1 MIYLR
6 KTIFLF
12 AAFFTF
18 QMSSWAQ
25 QTAGSQT
32 LPADGVITGKIIDA
46 SNNKPL
52 DFATVVLINKSDNK
66 TAKASQ
72 TDLEGNFKL
81 SEIANGNYL
90 LRISYVGYATIA
102 RDSVVL
108 DAAHKQINMG
118 ALQMKIGKTSMLKE
132 VAVVGQKNAIQLGID
147 KKIFS
152 VDQSLVSEGGSATDL
167 LSNVPSVNVDVN
179 GDVSLRGSG
188 NVRVLI
194 DGKPSMLGGNISQVL
209 EAIPASSIET
219 VELITN
225 PSSKYD
231 PEGQSGIINIVLKK
245 NKKLGMNGNVSV
257 TGGTPQSFNV
267 NTGLSFQNKDFNIY
281 GNYSHRYGQ
290 RNGGGFSNRTNTP
303 LNSDTTY
310 YFNQNSNSDGSNA
323 GDVFKA
329 GVDYSITQNTSIG
342 ISGDINLRSRS
353 RGEIGSTFGLNQFQD
368 LSRKNEQDN
377 QSSSDDKSYGFNVD
391 FSTKFKKPKE
401 ELTANISYG
410 SNDEDEFDNL
420 STDEYIYLENPIYN
434 NRVQRNN
441 NQGISDN
448 WNIQL
453 DYTNPIGKTGKLEAG
468 YRTTLKKDDNDFIA
482 DTLVAGTQNF
492 VTDANISSRF
502 IYDEKIH
509 AVYANYQQQF
519 GNFGFQA
526 GARMENADIRTNNT
540 DLNNEVLFNKQ
551 NYFRIYPSVYLTQK
565 FEGDQTL
572 QLSYSRRVNRP
583 RGWQINPFL
592 DKSDVLNYRQG
603 NPQLRPED
611 VHSFELSYIK
621 YWPKI
626 TLTSSLYYRQ
636 TNDIIERLRT
646 ALNDEGVQLTRF
658 ENLTSGT
665 NTGFELI
672 AKTDITPKWNFTS
685 NLNFYRSQI
694 KGNASLGLSDNK
706 GFAWDGNITTNVQLP
721 LNLSAQLRFDYRAPR
736 IIAQG
741 KTNEN
746 YGLDAGI
753 KHDFLKKKASLSLN
767 ARDIFNTRKFGMI
780 TSDPS
785 FYMVSERRFQSRSI
799 NLTLSYRFGSMSQD
813 RQKTKKQDNS
823 PQDSMPEEQM

>member
-6 KTIFLF
+6 PTIFLITLCCYF
-12 AAFFTF
+12 HLHT
-18 QMSSWAQ
+18 QAQ
-25 QTAGSQT
+25 QIQSVKSS
-32 LPADGVITGKIIDA
+32 PADGLITGKIIDE
-46 SNNKPL
+46 SNNKPI
-52 DFATVVLINKSDNK
+52 DFATVVLIDKSNNK
-66 TAKASQ
+66 TAKAAQ

-81 SEIANGNYL
+81 AEIAGGTYL

-102 RDSVVL
+102 RDSITVN
-108 DAAHKQINMG
+108 AGRKQINMG
-118 ALQMKIGKTSMLKE
+118 TLQMKIGKTSMLKE
-132 VAVVGQKNAIQLGID
+132 VAVVGQKNTIQLGID

-167 LSNVPSVNVDVN
+167 LSNVPSVSVDVN

-194 DGKPSMLGGNISQVL
+194 DGKPSMLGGSISQVL

-245 NKKLGMNGNVSV
+245 NKKIGMNGNVSV
-257 TGGTPQSFNV
+257 TGGTPKSFNI
-267 NTGLSFQNKDFNIY
+267 NTGLSFQNKNFNIY
-281 GNYSHRYGQ
+281 GNYSRRYGE
-290 RNGGGFSNRTNTP
+290 RNGGGFSDRTNTP
-303 LNSDTTY
+303 LNRDTTY
-310 YFNQNSNSDGSNA
+310 YFNQTSNSDGSNA

-329 GVDYSITQNTSIG
+329 GIDYNISTNTSIG
-342 ISGDINLRSRS
+342 ISGDMNLRSRS
-353 RGEIGSTFGLNQFQD
+353 RTELGSTFGLNQLRE

-377 QSSSDDKSYGFNVD
+377 QSSSDDKSYGANLD

-410 SNDEDEFDNL
+410 NNKGDELDNL
-420 STDEYIYLENPIYN
+420 QTNEYIYLQNPVFN
-434 NRVQRNN
+434 DRVQRNN
-441 NQGISDN
+441 NKGISDN
-448 WNIQL
+448 WNLQL
-453 DYTNPIGKTGKLEAG
+453 DYTNPIGKAGKMEAG
-468 YRTTLKKDDNDFIA
+468 YRSTFKKDDNDFIA

-509 AVYANYQQQF
+509 AAYANYQQQF

-526 GARMENADIRTNNT
+526 GARVENANITTNNT

-551 NYFRIYPSVYLTQK
+551 NYFRVYPSVYLTQK
-565 FEGDQTL
+565 LQGDQTL

-636 TNDIIERLRT
+636 TNDVIERLRT

-672 AKTDITPKWNFTS
+672 AKTDITPKWSFTS
-685 NLNFYRSQI
+685 NLNFYKSQI
-694 KGNASLGLSDNK
+694 KGNPALGLSDNN
-706 GFAWDGNITTNVQLP
+706 GFAWNGNVVTNFQLP
-721 LNLSAQLRFDYRAPR
+721 LILSGQLRFDYRAPR

-741 KTNEN
+741 KTNDN
-746 YGLDAGI
+746 YGVDAGI
-753 KHDFLKKKASLSLN
+753 KKDFLSKKASLSLN
-767 ARDIFNTRKFGMI
+767 ARDIFNTRKFGWI

-799 NLTLSYRFGSMSQD
+799 NLTLSYRFGSLSQE
-813 RQKTKKQDNS
+813 RQKSKKQQDA
-823 PQDSMPEEQM
+823 PQDAMPDEQM